1 MKDNIIDKLISGR
14 FWLTIIAGIVFA
26 YATIKKML
34 PPEAVSA
41 IVTMVFV
48 SYFDRKDR
56 GDSNGHNKNLA

>member
-1 MKDNIIDKLISGR
+1 MRDKIIDKIISGR

-26 YATIKKML
+26 YATIKEML

-56 GDSNGHNKNLA
+56 GDSNGKSQNLA